1 MADTNIS
8 GIAKVVLQARADMKA
23 ANPGKDKEGV
33 DFSASFMDMMKNQE
47 NFQTSVSSSKAST
60 ESIAPVSSKDN
71 ANGYDSYTAK
81 PNNVSV
87 KEEITPEKIQE
98 EGAEE
103 LEEFTENV
111 FETLEEEY
119 HVSKEDIEVV
129 LASLGF
135 TVTDLMEPKNLM
147 AFVTELTGED
157 VGMLFLSESF
167 QNVMQ
172 EISVLT
178 EELAQS
184 LGITKE
190 QLVAFTQALKEDM
203 PKAELNQGGTEISQE
218 VLTVPN
224 EENQPVDEKNV
235 QTNMAVQNAAGE
247 KPVAN
252 EVQPVEEAEE
262 TEESQPVFHT
272 PETEGEEEQET
283 FQDGRNE
290 NSFEQGKSS
299 KTQQDTSHVQGTNIQ
314 NNKVEEFAVPKD
326 PVITPYTSQV
336 NVADII
342 EQIANHVK
350 ISFSLEGTTMEMQLN
365 PENLGK
371 IYLNISEKEG
381 VIRAQLAAQNEVV
394 KEALETQMVELRQ
407 NLNQQGI
414 KVDAIE
420 VTVATHEFEQNLD
433 GQAKQEEQAG
443 EQMEQNQKK
452 ARRSLNLNDLDG
464 LSGLMSE
471 EEELVTKIMRD
482 NGNQVDLTV

>member
-119 HVSKEDIEVV
+119 HVSKEDIEAV

-224 EENQPVDEKNV
+224 EEKD
-235 QTNMAVQNAAGE
+235 
-247 KPVAN
+247 
-252 EVQPVEEAEE
+252 
-262 TEESQPVFHT
+262 
-272 PETEGEEEQET
+272 
-283 FQDGRNE
+283 R
-290 NSFEQGKSS
+290 KS
-299 KTQQDTSHVQGTNIQ
+299 
-314 NNKVEEFAVPKD
+314 
-326 PVITPYTSQV
+326 
-336 NVADII
+336 
-342 EQIANHVK
+342 
-350 ISFSLEGTTMEMQLN
+350 
-365 PENLGK
+365 
-371 IYLNISEKEG
+371 
-381 VIRAQLAAQNEVV
+381 VV
-394 KEALETQMVELRQ
+394 
-407 NLNQQGI
+407 
-414 KVDAIE
+414 
-420 VTVATHEFEQNLD
+420 
-433 GQAKQEEQAG
+433 
-443 EQMEQNQKK
+443 
-452 ARRSLNLNDLDG
+452 
-464 LSGLMSE
+464 
-471 EEELVTKIMRD
+471 
-482 NGNQVDLTV
+482 